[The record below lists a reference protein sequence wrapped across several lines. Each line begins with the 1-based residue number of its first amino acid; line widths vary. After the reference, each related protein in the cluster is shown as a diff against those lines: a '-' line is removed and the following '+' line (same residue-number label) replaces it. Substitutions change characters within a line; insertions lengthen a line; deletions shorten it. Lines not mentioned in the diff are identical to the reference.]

1 MGVRLD
7 QGVEVDVT
15 RGRIQVRLELAGQ
28 EVEGEGLGWGVQAR
42 KGELEGRWLH
52 FDSWCLPQI
61 YD

>member
-1 MGVRLD
+1 
-7 QGVEVDVT
+7 
-15 RGRIQVRLELAGQ
+15 LELAGQ